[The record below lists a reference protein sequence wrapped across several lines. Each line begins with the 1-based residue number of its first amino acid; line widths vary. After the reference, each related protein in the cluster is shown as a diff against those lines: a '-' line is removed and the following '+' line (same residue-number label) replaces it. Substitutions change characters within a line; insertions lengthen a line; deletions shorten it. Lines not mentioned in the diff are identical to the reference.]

1 MNAVVALEST
11 VIAHGLP
18 APYNL
23 DVARRIEAAIR
34 AEGAR
39 PCTIAILKGRVQLGL
54 APDELRYLATAKGI
68 RKVSLRDLPVAV
80 AQKLDGATTVAAT
93 LHLAWRAGIPVMA
106 TGGIGGVHRRADGHP
121 SIDMSADLE
130 ALARIPALV
139 VCSGPKTILDL
150 KATREQLETRGI
162 TVVGYRTDEMPAFYT
177 AKSGLPVDAR
187 CDTPEAVVAL
197 YQARLRLGLPGSILV
212 TVPPPDRAA
221 LPNAVLMPII
231 EHALQEAEQQG
242 IDAEALTPFLLARLR
257 ERLGTRVL
265 QANLALLEQ
274 NAIVAARIA
283 RALAMTALSLSIPAG
298 YAATTG

>member
-18 APYNL
+18 APHNL
-23 DVARRIEAAIR
+23 DAAYRIEAAIR

-39 PCTIAILKGRVQLGL
+39 PCTIAILKGQVRLGL
-54 APDELRYLATAKGI
+54 ESHELRYLATAKGV

-80 AQKLDGATTVAAT
+80 AQGCDGATTVAAT
-93 LHLAWRAGIPVMA
+93 LHLAWRAGISVMA
-106 TGGIGGVHRRADGHP
+106 TGGIGGVHRSANGRP
-121 SIDMSADLE
+121 STDISADLE
-130 ALARIPALV
+130 ALARIPAVV

-162 TVVGYRTDEMPAFYT
+162 TTVGYRTHEMPAFYT
-177 AKSGLPVDAR
+177 ATSGLPVDAR

-197 YQARLRLGLPGSILV
+197 YQARLRLGLPGALVV
-212 TVPPPDRAA
+212 TVPPPARVAI
-221 LPNAVLMPII
+221 PTTVLMPAL
-231 EHALQEAEQQG
+231 EEALQEAERQG
-242 IDAEALTPFLLARLR
+242 IAAEALTPFLLARLR
-257 ERLGTRVL
+257 ERLGSRVL

-283 RALAMTALSLSIPAG
+283 RALAMAALPLSPPASC
-298 YAATTG
+298 AVTTN